1 VPAISNSSFRRPP
14 ALKSGSRVAL
24 VAAAGPLAP
33 GAVDRAARRVEARGW
48 LPVVGEHA
56 RGRHGFLAAPDE
68 ARLDDLN
75 RALRDPEID
84 AIWLLR
90 GGYGTMRLLERIDWE
105 AARRRPRAVIG
116 FSDNTAIHLALS
128 RLGLVS
134 FHGPHPAAE
143 DFPDFS
149 ADLLTDILRGE
160 PVGTLP
166 AHPDEAPVV
175 VRAGSAEGR
184 LIGGNLALLSAT
196 LGTPY
201 QVDAT
206 GAILAIEDVGEPPYR
221 LDRLLTQLRL
231 AGVLEGVA
239 GVALGSFAECA
250 GDADDPGL
258 LDVFADRLGDLG
270 VPVLAGLPFGHV
282 PHNWTLP
289 FGVRARLDADAG
301 TLGLLEPAVER

>member
-1 VPAISNSSFRRPP
+1 
-14 ALKSGSRVAL
+14 
-24 VAAAGPLAP
+24 
-33 GAVDRAARRVEARGW
+33 
-48 LPVVGEHA
+48 
-56 RGRHGFLAAPDE
+56 
-68 ARLDDLN
+68 
-75 RALRDPEID
+75 
-84 AIWLLR
+84 
-90 GGYGTMRLLERIDWE
+90 
-105 AARRRPRAVIG
+105 
-116 FSDNTAIHLALS
+116 
-128 RLGLVS
+128 
-134 FHGPHPAAE
+134 
-143 DFPDFS
+143 
-149 ADLLTDILRGE
+149 
-160 PVGTLP
+160 
-166 AHPDEAPVV
+166 VV

-239 GVALGSFAECA
+239 GVALGSFAECE
-250 GDADDPGL
+250 GDAGDPGL

-301 TLGLLEPAVER
+301 TLALLEPAVEK